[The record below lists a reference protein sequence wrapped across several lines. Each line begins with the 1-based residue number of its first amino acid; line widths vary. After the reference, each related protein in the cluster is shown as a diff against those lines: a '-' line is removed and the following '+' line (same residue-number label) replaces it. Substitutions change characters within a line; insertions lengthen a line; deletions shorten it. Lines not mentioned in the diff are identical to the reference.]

1 MCDLLLWVILCTS
14 VNIKWLKHS
23 ILLFISDSR
32 SHTGRRLSRTESQ
45 TVRQVRSAIKK
56 GDIANLQN
64 LLVDPELCIDSSF
77 GGVTALHLAA
87 SLDSEEMCQLLLSAG
102 ACPEGSADDDG
113 NSLLHQMVKQGKL
126 NMIRMLIKA
135 GADIESSNVHGSTPI
150 NSAAEL
156 GLHEVVKELIDADC
170 GVNRPNLRG
179 RSPLSS
185 AAMNGHLEV
194 VKQLISA
201 ECDIHWKDHERKNA
215 LMVAIEAE
223 QLDVAKFLITAG
235 RVLHLFG
242 GKQYNT
248 AFILYL
254 NFEQKLAE
262 TDF

>member
-1 MCDLLLWVILCTS
+1 M
-14 VNIKWLKHS
+14 
-23 ILLFISDSR
+23 LFISDSR

-87 SLDSEEMCQLLLSAG
+87 SLDSGEMCQLLLSAG